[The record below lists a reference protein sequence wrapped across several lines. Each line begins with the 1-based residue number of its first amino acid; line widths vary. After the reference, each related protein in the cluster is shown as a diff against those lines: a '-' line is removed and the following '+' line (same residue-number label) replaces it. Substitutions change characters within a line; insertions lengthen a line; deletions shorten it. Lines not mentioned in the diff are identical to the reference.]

1 MLVSLF
7 NEVVGFKD
15 LQYYLKR
22 DSNTGLSRDYSEIY
36 KNNGFY
42 REIDPI
48 RYLSKNIL
56 ELLTK
61 CGGHEYNAITE
72 FRSASSSYQDPNLG
86 ITVG

>member
-48 RYLSKNIL
+48 RYPSKNIL

-61 CGGHEYNAITE
+61 CRGHEYNAITE